1 MVRTA
6 ADDEREA
13 LVSVEAV
20 AYGLAALDVAVWES
34 LADVWTRM
42 DRAERDDYRARAR
55 YVLGIAEDTPAVE
68 LRTRYQWMPEEEA
81 ARRHLT
87 GQVVGPGRAVKMS
100 LHTGL
105 ERPAVVQVGDQRAVC
120 TCGRWRFEDIPE
132 PSKHIS
138 GCPVIGMQ
146 VPPEAT
152 AAEVRPADP
161 GEL

>member
-20 AYGLAALDVAVWES
+20 AYGLAALDCNIWEDPGAVW
-34 LADVWTRM
+34 
-42 DRAERDDYRARAR
+42 RAMEQVERDGYVARAR
-55 YVLGIAEDTPAVE
+55 FVLGIAEDTPAVE
-68 LRTRYQWMPEEEA
+68 LRTRYRWMPEEEA

-161 GEL
+161 DEL